1 MLFSPKLDNTG
12 HFLYNKNNKYSVLAD
27 IPERMIIMEHTQ
39 LDENE
44 RQQHEKFIR
53 MTTGKPEKLICQLA
67 VPSIISMLITSF
79 YNMADTFFIA
89 KLENTSATG
98 AVGVAFSL
106 MAIIQAFGFFLGHGS
121 GNYISRELGKKNLK
135 NAEEMASTG
144 FFTALIVGTF
154 IMTAGLI
161 FINPLAKLLGSTDII
176 LPYAADYIRYILIG
190 CPYMCASIV
199 LNNQLR
205 FQSNAFFGMIGLATG
220 AVLNIALDP
229 IFIFILDMGVSGAAI
244 ATIISQF
251 ASFVLLLVGMQKSD
265 SLKIRL
271 SNFRPNMTY
280 FVQICKGGAPSLF
293 RQGLGSVASI
303 CLNFS
308 AGNYGDSAIAAIGI
322 VSRIMMFASSALI
335 GFGQGFQPVCGFN
348 YGAKLYSRVKRSF
361 VFCVKYASIFL
372 LIFAVVLFV
381 CAQWIIPQFQ
391 KEDQQ
396 VISIGILALRCQAVT
411 FPFMAWVVMSN
422 MMTQTIGKVYKA
434 SLLAMARQGIMF
446 IPCVLILPLF
456 FDIWGLLLAQP
467 AADMLSFILAL
478 PLQISE
484 MRELDRLAAENPQ

>member
-1 MLFSPKLDNTG
+1 
-12 HFLYNKNNKYSVLAD
+12 
-27 IPERMIIMEHTQ
+27 MEHTHQ
-39 LDENE
+39 DENE
-44 RQQHEKFIR
+44 RRQHEKFLR
-53 MTTGKPEKLICQLA
+53 MTTEKPEKLICKLA
-67 VPSIISMLITSF
+67 IPSIISMLITSF

-135 NAEEMASTG
+135 SAEEMASIG
-144 FFTALIVGTF
+144 FFTALIGGAL
-154 IMTAGLI
+154 MTTLGLI
-161 FINPLAKLLGSTDII
+161 FLSPLAKLLGSTDTI
-176 LPYAADYIRYILIG
+176 LPYAKDYIRYILIG

-205 FQSNAFFGMIGLATG
+205 FQSNAFFGMIGLASG

-229 IFIFILDMGVSGAAI
+229 IFIFGLGLGVSGAAI

-251 ASFVLLLVGMQKSD
+251 VSFILLLIGMQKSD
-265 SLKIRL
+265 SLKIRI
-271 SNFRPNMTY
+271 SSFRPKGAY
-280 FVQICKGGAPSLF
+280 YVQIFKGGAPSLF
-293 RQGLGSVASI
+293 RQGLGSVAGI
-303 CLNFS
+303 CLNFT
-308 AGNYGDSAIAAIGI
+308 AGNYGDSAVAAIGI
-322 VSRIMMFASSALI
+322 VSRIMMFAASALI

-348 YGAKLYSRVKRSF
+348 YGAKLYGRVKRSF

-372 LIFAVVLFV
+372 VIFAVVLFIG
-381 CAQWIIPQFQ
+381 APWIISQFQ
-391 KEDQQ
+391 KEDPQ
-396 VISIGILALRCQAVT
+396 VLSIGILALRCQSVT

-434 SLLAMARQGIMF
+434 SILAMSRQGIMF
-446 IPCVLILPLF
+446 ILCVLILPLF

-467 AADMLSFILAL
+467 AADMLAFIIAL
-478 PLQISE
+478 PIQLSE
-484 MRELDRLAAENPQ
+484 MRELDKLALENPVV

>member
-1 MLFSPKLDNTG
+1 M
-12 HFLYNKNNKYSVLAD
+12 
-27 IPERMIIMEHTQ
+27 ERTQ

-44 RQQHEKFIR
+44 RRQNEKFIR

-98 AVGVAFSL
+98 AVGVAFAL

-144 FFTALIVGTF
+144 FFLALIGGAGLMLF
-154 IMTAGLI
+154 GLI
-161 FINPLAKLLGSTDII
+161 FINPLARLLGSTDTI
-176 LPYAADYIRYILIG
+176 LPYTTDYIRYILIG

-205 FQSNAFFGMIGLATG
+205 FQSNAVFGMIGLVSG

-229 IFIFILDMGVSGAAI
+229 LFIFVFDMGVSGAAI

-251 ASFVLLLVGMQKSD
+251 VSFLLLLIGMLKSD
-265 SLKIRL
+265 SLKIRI
-271 SNFRPNMTY
+271 SKFRPCAAY
-280 FVQICKGGAPSLF
+280 FIQICKGGAPSLF
-293 RQGLGSVASI
+293 RQGLGSMASI

-322 VSRIMMFASSALI
+322 VSRIMMFAASALI

-348 YGAKLYSRVKRSF
+348 YGAKLYARVKHSF

-372 LIFAVVLFV
+372 VIFAVILFI
-381 CAQWIIPQFQ
+381 CAPWIIPQFQ
-391 KEDQQ
+391 KEDPQ
-396 VISIGILALRCQAVT
+396 VISIGIRALRCQAVT
-411 FPFMAWVVMSN
+411 FPLMAWVVMSN

-434 SLLAMARQGIMF
+434 SLLAMSRQGIMF

-456 FDIWGLLLAQP
+456 LDIWGLLLAQP
-467 AADMLSFILAL
+467 AADMLSFALAL

-484 MRELDRLAAENPQ
+484 MHELDTLTAQNPQ